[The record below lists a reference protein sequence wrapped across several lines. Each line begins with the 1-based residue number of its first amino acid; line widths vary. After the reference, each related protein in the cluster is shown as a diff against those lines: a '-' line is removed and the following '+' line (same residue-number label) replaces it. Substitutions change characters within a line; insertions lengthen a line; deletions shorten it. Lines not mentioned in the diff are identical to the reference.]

1 MLENSPLNQES
12 KGSMLDVGEPFPGIV
27 PANARQEQ
35 SSPSTA
41 ASNFAIES
49 FRIIIV
55 AAII

>member
-1 MLENSPLNQES
+1 ML
-12 KGSMLDVGEPFPGIV
+12 GVGEPFPGDI